1 MRKIL
6 IVGNWKMHMNA
17 SQASLLVHR
26 LHERIKIYRD
36 IEVVLA
42 PSMLTLQPLS
52 VQLDRRKFRLA
63 AQNAYW
69 RDEGP
74 FTGEVSF
81 TMLRDLVHYVIV
93 GHSERRHVFHEDL
106 DMIRDKVAAA
116 VRNDITPILCVGET
130 KQEREQGETRQVLH
144 DQLMTGL
151 ANLTAAEVRSMVV
164 AYEPV
169 WAISSGSN
177 YGDHEIPKPH
187 ELANAV
193 DYIRDYVKG
202 VFGPKAAK
210 NLRVLY
216 GGSTFPEI
224 VTGMLGVKGLDGF
237 LVGGA
242 SLNYHDFSSIVA
254 MARRWQRNEEK
265 ESD

>member
-6 IVGNWKMHMNA
+6 IVGNWKMHLNA

-26 LHERIKIYRD
+26 LHERIKIHRD

-42 PSMLTLQPLS
+42 PTMLALQPLS
-52 VQLDRRKFRLA
+52 VQIDRRKFRLA

-81 TMLRDLVHYVIV
+81 TMLRDLVHYVII
-93 GHSERRHVFHEDL
+93 GHSERRHVFNEDL
-106 DMIRDKVAAA
+106 ETIRDKVAAA
-116 VRNDITPILCVGET
+116 VRNDITPILCIGET
-130 KQEREQGETRQVLH
+130 KQERASGETRQVLH

-151 ANLTAAEVRSMVV
+151 SNLTASEVSDMVV

-169 WAISSGSN
+169 WAISNGSN
-177 YGDHEIPKPH
+177 YADHEIPKPD
-187 ELANAV
+187 EVASAV
-193 DYIRDYVKG
+193 SYIRDYIKG
-202 VFGPKAAK
+202 VFGPKASK
-210 NLRVLY
+210 SVRVLY
-216 GGSTFPEI
+216 GGSSFPEM
-224 VTGMLGVKGLDGF
+224 VTGMINVPGVDGF

-242 SLNYHDFSSIVA
+242 SLNYHAFSSIIELT
-254 MARRWQRNEEK
+254 RKWQRQK
-265 ESD
+265 EGE

>member
-6 IVGNWKMHMNA
+6 IVGNWKMHLNA

-26 LHERIKIYRD
+26 LHERIKIHRD

-42 PSMLTLQPLS
+42 PSMLTLQPMS
-52 VQLDRRKFRLA
+52 VQIDRRKFRLA

-93 GHSERRHVFHEDL
+93 GHSERRHVFNEDL
-106 DMIRDKVAAA
+106 DTIRDKVAAA

-130 KQEREQGETRQVLH
+130 KQERQQGETRQVLH

-151 ANLTAAEVRSMVV
+151 SNLTAGEVGGMVI

-169 WAISSGSN
+169 WAISNGSN
-177 YGDHEIPKPH
+177 YADHEIPKPD
-187 ELANAV
+187 EV
-193 DYIRDYVKG
+193 SSVVEYIRDYVKG

-216 GGSTFPEI
+216 GGSTMPDMVAGI
-224 VTGMLGVKGLDGF
+224 VSVPGVDGF

-242 SLNYHDFSSIVA
+242 SLNYHAFSNIIELT
-254 MARRWQRNEEK
+254 RKWQREQGGE
-265 ESD
+265 